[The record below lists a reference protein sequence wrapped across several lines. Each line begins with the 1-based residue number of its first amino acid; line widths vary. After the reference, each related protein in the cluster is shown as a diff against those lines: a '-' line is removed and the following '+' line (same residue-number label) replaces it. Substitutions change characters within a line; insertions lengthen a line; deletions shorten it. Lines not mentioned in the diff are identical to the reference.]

1 MFFTLEE
8 TKKIISEGRVL
19 HIAADDSLLKQLPKG
34 KWIAGTTPYFI
45 TDEGGVLCKDKLFVN
60 KIDLAEDCK
69 VEVHDKNS
77 VLNVTGNA
85 YENGMIFMVIPF
97 ASEVAAHY
105 SKEAPNSDSILMTPI
120 IGWISGFDLSGTGKA
135 KVYDGTTGTAYE
147 NEAVAL
153 HICLPD
159 DKSASIGVVNIFNF
173 DEKNSKIEFF
183 ENTLTVQK
191 CLVDGKKVYFSNY
204 LTENKIDT
212 KLPLVADYNGVLIN
226 TSIKDVSVENKAV
239 ELYAPVFEGKEYY
252 FANVVSD
259 YAASFNSAL
268 KDLSEV
274 KPIFSCNCILNYLY
288 GELEGKSTLP
298 FTGPVTFG
306 EIAYQL
312 LNQTLAYVEII

>member
-105 SKEAPNSDSILMTPI
+105 SKEAQ
-120 IGWISGFDLSGTGKA
+120 IGRA
-135 KVYDGTTGTAYE
+135 HV
-147 NEAVAL
+147 
-153 HICLPD
+153 
-159 DKSASIGVVNIFNF
+159 
-173 DEKNSKIEFF
+173 
-183 ENTLTVQK
+183 
-191 CLVDGKKVYFSNY
+191 
-204 LTENKIDT
+204 
-212 KLPLVADYNGVLIN
+212 
-226 TSIKDVSVENKAV
+226 
-239 ELYAPVFEGKEYY
+239 
-252 FANVVSD
+252 
-259 YAASFNSAL
+259 
-268 KDLSEV
+268 
-274 KPIFSCNCILNYLY
+274 
-288 GELEGKSTLP
+288 
-298 FTGPVTFG
+298 
-306 EIAYQL
+306 
-312 LNQTLAYVEII
+312 